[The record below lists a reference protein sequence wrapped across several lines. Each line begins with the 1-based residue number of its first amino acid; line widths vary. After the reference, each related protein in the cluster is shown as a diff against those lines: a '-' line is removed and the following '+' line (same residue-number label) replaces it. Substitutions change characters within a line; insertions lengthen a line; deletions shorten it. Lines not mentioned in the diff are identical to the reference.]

1 MLSHEQVGFQCEEC
15 LGMETINWESII
27 IIMCL
32 LLSGEGS
39 PRQSFINGLL
49 RGFKIGS
56 GDYLLPW
63 LQSNCLYLGL

>member
-1 MLSHEQVGFQCEEC
+1 MLSGEQVGFQSEEC
-15 LGMETINWESII
+15 LGMETISWET
-27 IIMCL
+27 IMCL
-32 LLSGEGS
+32 LLSGEES

-49 RGFKIGS
+49 SVFKIGS

>member
-1 MLSHEQVGFQCEEC
+1 MLSCGQVGFQSEEC
-15 LGMETINWESII
+15 LGMETISWESITT
-27 IIMCL
+27 IMCL
-32 LLSGEGS
+32 LLSGEES

-49 RGFKIGS
+49 SGFKIGS